1 MTASSLALRPTG
13 GADDGDRID
22 DSSFSRIATLVNRQT
37 GIRLPP
43 SKRLMVEARLRRRVR
58 ACGQPNLAA
67 YCRFLF
73 QEGGLDREALHL
85 IDVVTTNKTDFFRE
99 SDHFRFL
106 AGPGLDA
113 MLGRAGGGRRTR
125 LKLWSAASSIGAEA
139 YTIAMVLAEAAARG
153 PGFDFT
159 VLGTDIS
166 TAVLAHA
173 KMAIYPTAFAAPV
186 PEGLRHRYFMEARD
200 PVRQEVR
207 VVPELRARV
216 SFARL
221 NLMDTRYAV
230 DSDFDAIFL
239 RNVLIYFERDVQIAV
254 VGRLIRHIRPGGF
267 LFLGHSESGIA
278 AELPLR
284 QLAPATF
291 QVE

>member
-1 MTASSLALRPTG
+1 MSASSLAPMQTG
-13 GADDGDRID
+13 RAENGDRID
-22 DSSFSRIATLVNRQT
+22 DKSFSRIAVLVNRQT

-43 SKRLMVEARLRRRVR
+43 SKRTMVEARLRRRMR
-58 ACGQPNLAA
+58 ACGKPDLAA

-73 QEGGLDREALHL
+73 DEGGIERETVHL

-99 SDHFRFL
+99 PDHFRFL
-106 AGPGLDA
+106 AGPGLEA
-113 MLGRAGGGRRTR
+113 MLARRGRPCR

-166 TAVLAHA
+166 TAVLARA
-173 KMAIYPTAFAAPV
+173 RMAIYPTGFAAPV
-186 PEGLRHRYFMEARD
+186 PEPMRRRYFMAARD
-200 PVRQEVR
+200 PARQELR

-221 NLMDTRYAV
+221 NLMDAHYGV
-230 DSDFDAIFL
+230 DADFDAIFL
-239 RNVLIYFERDVQIAV
+239 RNVLIYFEREVQIAV

-267 LFLGHSESGIA
+267 LFLGHSESSVGS
-278 AELPLR
+278 ELPLR

-291 QVE
+291 QVL

>member
-1 MTASSLALRPTG
+1 MSASSLALLQTG
-13 GADDGDRID
+13 CAETGDRID
-22 DSSFSRIATLVNRQT
+22 DQSFARIAALVNRQT

-43 SKRLMVEARLRRRVR
+43 SKRTMVEARLRRRMR
-58 ACGQPNLAA
+58 ACGKPDLAA

-73 QEGGLDREALHL
+73 DEGGLDRETLHL

-99 SDHFRFL
+99 PDHFRFL
-106 AGPGLDA
+106 AGPGLEA
-113 MLGRAGGGRRTR
+113 MLARRGRPSR

-139 YTIAMVLAEAAARG
+139 YTIAMVLADAAARG

-166 TAVLAHA
+166 TAVLAQA
-173 KMAIYPTAFAAPV
+173 RMAIYPSAFAAPV
-186 PEGLRHRYFMEARD
+186 PEPMRRRYFMQARD
-200 PVRQEVR
+200 PARQELR

-221 NLMDTRYAV
+221 NLMEAQYAV
-230 DSDFDAIFL
+230 DADFDAIFL
-239 RNVLIYFERDVQIAV
+239 RNVLIYFEREVQIAV

-267 LFLGHSESGIA
+267 LFLGHSESSVGN
-278 AELPLR
+278 ELPLR

-291 QVE
+291 QVL